1 MIHSQDFV
9 GGGGGAFSLSGLNYS
24 LHQKVAIMDKCPNVS
39 LTLPIIRSVHLGW
52 FDFRKLLLAWVS
64 DNRVTPSKI
73 ANGTS
78 KEHCITNFG
87 IYNTTTC
94 CAGVRGVR
102 WRILSC
108 LTIQCQY
115 RASKSTP
122 NIFAHVLSDCAVR
135 GTSGSYHWPGGASA
149 CQKLEPLAWQSSGGK
164 AINQEFDNI
173 KMACSLK
180 SWPPLL
186 LKEWFQFEVIRYIT
200 IVWKGELS

>member
-1 MIHSQDFV
+1 MSPERQTPYQVWETSENDTFPRLR

-39 LTLPIIRSVHLGW
+39 LIRSVHLGW

-102 WRILSC
+102 WRMNIVMFDN
-108 LTIQCQY
+108 TDWQCQY
-115 RASKSTP
+115 RTSKSTP
-122 NIFAHVLSDCAVR
+122 NIFAHVLGDCTVCGA
-135 GTSGSYHWPGGASA
+135 SGWLYHWP
-149 CQKLEPLAWQSSGGK
+149 
-164 AINQEFDNI
+164 
-173 KMACSLK
+173 
-180 SWPPLL
+180 PPNL
-186 LKEWFQFEVIRYIT
+186 
-200 IVWKGELS
+200 

>member
-1 MIHSQDFV
+1 MSPERQTPYQVWETSENDTFPRLR

-39 LTLPIIRSVHLGW
+39 LIRSVHLGW

-108 LTIQCQY
+108 LTIQTD
-115 RASKSTP
+115 SV
-122 NIFAHVLSDCAVR
+122 NIERQKAHPIFSPMSSVIVPCVALVGGCTIDHHPICSPHCL
-135 GTSGSYHWPGGASA
+135 PGKA
-149 CQKLEPLAWQSSGGK
+149 LGGK
-164 AINQEFDNI
+164 QSTRNLTISKWRALWNHGHLFFLRSDFN
-173 KMACSLK
+173 LK
-180 SWPPLL
+180 
-186 LKEWFQFEVIRYIT
+186 
-200 IVWKGELS
+200 